1 MIALR
6 RASLGTWVIASFVLV
21 IALMGAALVTMFFTV
36 TAMSDAFGKQT
47 QLEGRVLGDSEGIS
61 ATRQLDIARDN
72 ALIAGS
78 PQEFETLN
86 TEFQQA
92 LAASKANEAAVL
104 ASGDAATKER
114 EAQYDAHFLIPYV
127 GATQQALGFARQGNH
142 KAAYALALRFT
153 VAPAAAMIG
162 SDQAAANA
170 DLQQIGADSARTQHT
185 ALIVCAVLAA
195 GGVIAG
201 LLVAFLMAR
210 FVHGNATAIA
220 RALDGMVTGD
230 FHALS
235 QAFKRLA
242 NGDFK
247 ESFSAEHRPL
257 VVSNAGEF
265 GLLAASY
272 QALSGGI
279 QTMAADYAAAL
290 EHLGSFLDGVKAGSG
305 RLAATSLAVRTAGQD
320 GSNAVTQIAT
330 AIDAVAANIAQQ
342 AESVG
347 DTSVAVEELARS
359 GALIAGGAA
368 DQKAGVLE
376 TVDAVEH
383 LDSAIV
389 ATVALAVSLE
399 SSAKAA
405 MDGAAKG
412 SQAVETTV
420 DAMRRIQQ
428 FSQTATAAITSL
440 AERSQ
445 AVGEIVTAIED
456 IADQTNL
463 LALNAAIEA
472 ARAGENGRGF
482 AVVADEVR
490 KLAERSAVS
499 TREISAILSAIRK
512 ETVSAENVVKQSASA
527 SGEGLKL
534 ATGAIDA
541 LVSLTDATS
550 HTDKIARDLGT
561 QTTSMQEVSTR
572 LSTSIAAVSTIV
584 AQNATAA
591 GEMGTT
597 TSMVNTSIA
606 AFSLVQQEQSVS
618 AGHIASSAGS
628 LRAQMQGVSQCA
640 VAVQQE
646 SDILAKLIADFSS
659 SAEAAA
665 ITPANARPKASP
677 SGDARGRAVIAV

>member
-36 TAMSDAFGKQT
+36 TAMSDAFAKQT
-47 QLEGRVLGDSEGIS
+47 KLEGRVLGDSEGIS
-61 ATRQLDIARDN
+61 ATRELDIARGN

-78 PQEFETLN
+78 PQEFASLSAAFE
-86 TEFQQA
+86 QA

-104 ASGDAATKER
+104 AAGDAATRDK

-127 GATQQALGFARQGNH
+127 GASQQALAFARQGNF
-142 KAAYALALRFT
+142 KAADALALHFT

-162 SDQAAANA
+162 RGQTEASGELDR
-170 DLQQIGADSARTQHT
+170 IRADSVRTQDT
-185 ALIVCAVLAA
+185 ALIVCALLAV

-201 LLVAFLMAR
+201 LLVAFFMAR
-210 FVHGNATAIA
+210 FVHGNATSIA

-230 FHALS
+230 FQALS

-247 ESFSAEHRPL
+247 EPFSAEHRPL
-257 VVSNAGEF
+257 AVSNAGEF

-290 EHLGSFLDGVKAGSG
+290 EHLGFFLDGVKAGSG

-320 GSNAVTQIAT
+320 GTNAVTQIAT
-330 AIDAVAANIAQQ
+330 AIDTVAANIAQQ

-376 TVDAVEH
+376 TVDAVGQ

-389 ATVALAVSLE
+389 ATAALAVALE

-412 SQAVETTV
+412 SQAVATTV

-440 AERSQ
+440 ADRSQ

-561 QTTSMQEVSTR
+561 QTTSMREVSTR

-591 GEMGTT
+591 GEMSTT

-606 AFSLVQQEQSVS
+606 GFSLVQQEQSVS
-618 AGHIASSAGS
+618 ASRIASSAGN
-628 LRAQMQGVSQCA
+628 LREQMQHVSQCA
-640 VAVQQE
+640 AGVQQE
-646 SDILAKLIADFSS
+646 SDMLSTLIADFSS
-659 SAEAAA
+659 SAQAPP
-665 ITPANARPKASP
+665 IISANAPPGARAN
-677 SGDARGRAVIAV
+677 SGGRALIAS

>member
-1 MIALR
+1 
-6 RASLGTWVIASFVLV
+6 
-21 IALMGAALVTMFFTV
+21 
-36 TAMSDAFGKQT
+36 
-47 QLEGRVLGDSEGIS
+47 
-61 ATRQLDIARDN
+61 
-72 ALIAGS
+72 
-78 PQEFETLN
+78 
-86 TEFQQA
+86 
-92 LAASKANEAAVL
+92 
-104 ASGDAATKER
+104 
-114 EAQYDAHFLIPYV
+114 
-127 GATQQALGFARQGNH
+127 
-142 KAAYALALRFT
+142 
-153 VAPAAAMIG
+153 
-162 SDQAAANA
+162 
-170 DLQQIGADSARTQHT
+170 
-185 ALIVCAVLAA
+185 
-195 GGVIAG
+195 
-201 LLVAFLMAR
+201 
-210 FVHGNATAIA
+210 
-220 RALDGMVTGD
+220 
-230 FHALS
+230 
-235 QAFKRLA
+235 
-242 NGDFK
+242 
-247 ESFSAEHRPL
+247 
-257 VVSNAGEF
+257 
-265 GLLAASY
+265 
-272 QALSGGI
+272 
-279 QTMAADYAAAL
+279 
-290 EHLGSFLDGVKAGSG
+290 
-305 RLAATSLAVRTAGQD
+305 
-320 GSNAVTQIAT
+320 
-330 AIDAVAANIAQQ
+330 
-342 AESVG
+342 VG

-389 ATVALAVSLE
+389 ATAALAVSLE

-534 ATGAIDA
+534 ATSAIDA

-591 GEMGTT
+591 GEMSTT

-606 AFSLVQQEQSVS
+606 GISTVSQEQSVS
-618 AGHIASSAGS
+618 AGRIASSAGN
-628 LRAQMQGVSQCA
+628 LREQMQGVSQCA
-640 VAVQQE
+640 AEVQQE
-646 SDILAKLIADFSS
+646 SDILSKLIADFSS
-659 SAEAAA
+659 STEASPL
-665 ITPANARPKASP
+665 ISTNARPDGRANS
-677 SGDARGRAVIAV
+677 RGRALIAS